1 MPADPILLHASCVAF
16 AGRGVLILGP
26 SGSGKSGLALGL
38 IALGAG
44 LVADDAVLIAPE
56 GEGVRAARPPGLPH
70 LIEARG
76 VGLLRDRGPASARVA
91 LAVDLGRDEVER
103 LPPRRSIALAG
114 IDVDVIWN
122 TRSAHFPAAIRHYV
136 MHGRHDP

>member
-1 MPADPILLHASCVAF
+1 MPADPILMHASCVAF

-26 SGSGKSGLALGL
+26 SGSGKSGLALSL

-44 LVADDAVLIAPE
+44 LIADDAVLIAPE
-56 GEGVRAARPPGLPH
+56 GGRLRATRPPGLPH

-76 VGLLRDRGPASARVA
+76 IGLLRARGPRSARVV
-91 LAVDLGRDEVER
+91 LAVDMGRAATAR
-103 LPPRRSIALAG
+103 LPPRRSMTLAG

-122 TRSAHFPAAIRHYV
+122 PPMAHFPAAIRHYV
-136 MHGRHDP
+136 MLGRQDP

>member
-56 GEGVRAARPPGLPH
+56 GEGVRAARPPGLPRRRAEH
-70 LIEARG
+70 
-76 VGLLRDRGPASARVA
+76 
-91 LAVDLGRDEVER
+91 AVIV
-103 LPPRRSIALAG
+103 
-114 IDVDVIWN
+114 
-122 TRSAHFPAAIRHYV
+122 
-136 MHGRHDP
+136 